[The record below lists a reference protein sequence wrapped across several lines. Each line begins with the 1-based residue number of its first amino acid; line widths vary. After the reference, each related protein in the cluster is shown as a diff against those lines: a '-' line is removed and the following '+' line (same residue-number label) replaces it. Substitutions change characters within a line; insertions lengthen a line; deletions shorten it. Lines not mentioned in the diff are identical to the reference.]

1 MFKHENIIM
10 LPLSIQMTVFF
21 INSIK
26 TKEIADYTTTMN
38 TILNFAIYLFIN
50 LFDLSIFI
58 FIYIIILSDLIYL
71 FF

>member
-1 MFKHENIIM
+1 MFKHEHIIM

-38 TILNFAIYLFIN
+38 TIL
-50 LFDLSIFI
+50 
-58 FIYIIILSDLIYL
+58 IYIYMYIIWFMNCSL
-71 FF
+71 